1 MFLGSASHFKYFFLK
16 EITNLS
22 QQPYIL
28 SFLAQGNLMTDND
41 KGCFSFKKQIQIT
54 YRYTIKLISGGFNH
68 IYVYVCM
75 GENKEMITLWA
86 KVTKPSSQSYFLS
99 FLIQGNLTSD
109 KEKAAQFNDLTKKQ
123 GSLYGLKS
131 PSYHH
136 RQWVH
141 RRSHLIS

>member
-1 MFLGSASHFKYFFLK
+1 
-16 EITNLS
+16 
-22 QQPYIL
+22 
-28 SFLAQGNLMTDND
+28 MTDND

-54 YRYTIKLISGGFNH
+54 YRYTIRIKLISGGFNH

-123 GSLYGLKS
+123 GSLYGLKRNEMRNEIVTS
-131 PSYHH
+131 QELRMLS
-136 RQWVH
+136 
-141 RRSHLIS
+141 RSLSDCKSLLLNLKLNLNRCLCLCSVV